1 MWDLKKLYTQ
11 TTFPDDES
19 SLGYAVDVYQES
31 INKTFTEYLVNFD
44 FFIRAMENFGFVP
57 IPDSEAKMMGFPQAI
72 GSFETLFD
80 IMKDELEQRKLK
92 NANIGKA
99 ANMKTNEKIISFL
112 NNYFIFKKVRNP
124 NAKEITDTLLT
135 ISDGQSKLDN
145 EDTQN
150 INKETK
156 KTTKRVVKKYKKK
169 LTLPK

>member
-1 MWDLKKLYTQ
+1 MLDFIAPLLLLKG
-11 TTFPDDES
+11 PSDE
-19 SLGYAVDVYQES
+19 
-31 INKTFTEYLVNFD
+31 K
-44 FFIRAMENFGFVP
+44 
-57 IPDSEAKMMGFPQAI
+57 K
-72 GSFETLFD
+72 
-80 IMKDELEQRKLK
+80 
-92 NANIGKA
+92 
-99 ANMKTNEKIISFL
+99 ISFL
-112 NNYFIFKKVRNP
+112 NKYFIFKKVRNP